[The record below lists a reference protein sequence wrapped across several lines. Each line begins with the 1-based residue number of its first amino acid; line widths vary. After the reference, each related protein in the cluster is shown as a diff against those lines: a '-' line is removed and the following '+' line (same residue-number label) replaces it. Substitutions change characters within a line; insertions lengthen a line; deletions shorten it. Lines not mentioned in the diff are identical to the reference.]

1 MRGGGRCIST
11 FPIGSTGSGR
21 TATTED
27 RRRHVRN
34 LIEAV
39 LFTAPGE
46 RVNRPEFG
54 SGVRD
59 LLFDVNSD
67 AMVNAAEF
75 MIRSA
80 VQRYLSE
87 LVVVDSLAVERD
99 EGELRITLAYTLR
112 ADEERVTETFVR
124 EV

>member
-1 MRGGGRCIST
+1 M
-11 FPIGSTGSGR
+11 
-21 TATTED
+21 
-27 RRRHVRN
+27 
-34 LIEAV
+34 